1 MDGFLQNEQVVMTAE
16 DKKKFWDTLC
26 ELKGED
32 TDRDRL
38 LQTIKYPRF
47 LYRYRPISIRSLAA
61 LSENK
66 MYFSTSNYYDD
77 PFDTFLRIDVK
88 KIESEMK
95 ASLERAKDDK
105 ELVKNI
111 ASLLGNPNINIPEK
125 LNRNVIEYIDNILKI
140 AFCNVRNELRK
151 EVFSVCFSDLW
162 NNETLWIKY
171 ADQHK
176 GYAIIYDLTDEDKL
190 ICGTPKGR
198 ANCEFAKDRF
208 PVYPVYYS
216 NEKYD
221 ATEFARD
228 QLAFKILLSVYNG
241 NAEKVIRMLP
251 PHYWEKER
259 ISLIKKKCH
268 EYDSEWR
275 AIWGDQFAPPQ
286 KVYTVWKPY
295 GIILGLNI
303 TEEGKALVLS
313 AADTAGIKK
322 IFQLEISNEDD
333 LAIKRVR

>member
-1 MDGFLQNEQVVMTAE
+1 MDEFLRNEQVVMTAE

-77 PFDTFLRIDVK
+77 PFDTFLRIDIK
-88 KIESEMK
+88 KIEREIK

-105 ELVKNI
+105 DLVKNI
-111 ASLLGNPNINIPEK
+111 VSLLGNPNINIPEK
-125 LNRNVIEYIDNILKI
+125 LDRNAIEYMDNILKI
-140 AFCNVRNELRK
+140 VFCNVRNELRK
-151 EVFSVCFSDLW
+151 EVFSVCLSDLW

-176 GYAIIYDLTDEDKL
+176 GYVIIYDLNDGDKL
-190 ICGTPKGR
+190 ICGTQEKC
-198 ANCEFAKDRF
+198 ANCRLNNPFS
-208 PVYPVYYS
+208 VYPMYYS

-228 QLAFKILLSVYNG
+228 RLIFKFLLGVYNG
-241 NAEKVIRMLP
+241 NAEEVLRMLP

-275 AIWGDQFAPPQ
+275 AIWGNQFAPSG

-303 TEEGKALVLS
+303 TEESKALVLS
-313 AADTAGIKK
+313 AANTAEIKN
-322 IFQLEISNEDD
+322 IFQLEISNDDD
-333 LAIKRVR
+333 LRLKRIK

>member
-1 MDGFLQNEQVVMTAE
+1 M
-16 DKKKFWDTLC
+16 
-26 ELKGED
+26 
-32 TDRDRL
+32 
-38 LQTIKYPRF
+38 
-47 LYRYRPISIRSLAA
+47 
-61 LSENK
+61 
-66 MYFSTSNYYDD
+66 
-77 PFDTFLRIDVK
+77 
-88 KIESEMK
+88 
-95 ASLERAKDDK
+95 
-105 ELVKNI
+105 
-111 ASLLGNPNINIPEK
+111 
-125 LNRNVIEYIDNILKI
+125 
-140 AFCNVRNELRK
+140 
-151 EVFSVCFSDLW
+151 
-162 NNETLWIKY
+162 
-171 ADQHK
+171 
-176 GYAIIYDLTDEDKL
+176 
-190 ICGTPKGR
+190 
-198 ANCEFAKDRF
+198 
-208 PVYPVYYS
+208 YYS

-228 QLAFKILLSVYNG
+228 RLAFKILLSVYNG

-275 AIWGDQFAPPQ
+275 AIWGDQFAAPQ

>member
-1 MDGFLQNEQVVMTAE
+1 MDEFLQNEQVVMTAE

-88 KIESEMK
+88 KIEREIK

-105 ELVKNI
+105 DLVKNI
-111 ASLLGNPNINIPEK
+111 VSLLGNPNINITEK
-125 LNRNVIEYIDNILKI
+125 LNRNAIEYMDNILKKV
-140 AFCNVRNELRK
+140 FCNVRNELRK
-151 EVFSVCFSDLW
+151 EVFSVCLSDLW

-171 ADQHK
+171 ADQYK
-176 GYAIIYDLTDEDKL
+176 GYVIIYDLNDDDKL
-190 ICGTPKGR
+190 ICGTQEKC
-198 ANCEFAKDRF
+198 ANCRFANNPF
-208 PVYPVYYS
+208 SFYPVYYS

-228 QLAFKILLSVYNG
+228 RLIFKFLLSIYNG
-241 NAEKVIRMLP
+241 NAEEVIRMLP

-275 AIWGDQFAPPQ
+275 AIWGDQFEPPE
-286 KVYTVWKPY
+286 KVYTIWKPY

-303 TEEGKALVLS
+303 TEESKALVLS
-313 AADTAGIKK
+313 AANTAGIKN
-322 IFQLEISNEDD
+322 IFQLEISNDDD
-333 LAIKRVR
+333 LTLKRIK